1 MVGMLDVIRK
11 NLVIIL
17 ILVLS
22 FGAFGLSAYNVMK
35 QPNQIQ
41 EYFQEHKTELKG
53 DKGEKGNKGP
63 QGKAGKTGAQ
73 GVQGWAGTVG
83 ATGTQGTAGTSGAAG
98 AAGQEG
104 CTWLGW
110 SDWGTDLGFYCP

>member
-1 MVGMLDVIRK
+1 MIKIL
-11 NLVIIL
+11 NLIKRNVVIIL

-22 FGAFGLSAYNVMK
+22 FGAFGLSAYNVVQ

-41 EYFQEHKTELKG
+41 EYVQDHKVELKG
-53 DKGEKGNKGP
+53 DQGEKGDKGP
-63 QGKAGKTGAQ
+63 QGKVGKTGKTGVQ
-73 GVQGWAGTVG
+73 GAQGWAGAQG
-83 ATGTQGTAGTSGAAG
+83 APGAQGGQGT
-98 AAGQEG
+98 AGQEG